1 MARAAGATMLILG
14 PTVLLLGR
22 APIQC
27 GETPESEL
35 RLDETPGD
43 ALWQLAQRFEAEH
56 DEAAAR
62 QTMRFL
68 VERYPSSRWARLA
81 RESLADAGQSVAH
94 DGGGR

>member
-1 MARAAGATMLILG
+1 VIWLRAAAGVLIVAT
-14 PTVLLLGR
+14 

-27 GETPESEL
+27 GQTPESEL

-62 QTMRFL
+62 KTMRFL
-68 VERYPSSRWARLA
+68 VERYPSSRWARAA
-81 RESLADAGQSVAH
+81 REALADAGE
-94 DGGGR
+94 